1 MKIKDRRLSIYL
13 PILFSIILVSGM
25 MLGKYL
31 EKDEVR
37 PGDKLGAVID
47 YIEDE
52 YVDSIS
58 RSDITETAIPD
69 ILRKLDPHSIY
80 IPASHLD
87 RVNEP
92 LRGNFEGIGVRFNMQ
107 NDTILIV
114 QVIKGGPSDNA
125 GLIAGDRIISVND
138 TIVAG
143 VGFHQDRIV
152 ERLRGKNG
160 SEVIVDIAR
169 KGVEE
174 LLEFNIKRGK
184 IPLYSIDV
192 SYMINDQ
199 TGYMKINNFSRT
211 TYSEFKDAMRK
222 LKPLGLKKLL
232 IDLRDNAGGY
242 MEPATDIADE
252 FLEKGTLIVYT
263 VGKARPRKD
272 ILATSKYMAK
282 DIEVVVLIDE
292 GSASASEIFAGA
304 IQDNDRGTII
314 GRRSYGK
321 GLVQEQTR
329 FTDGSAM
336 RLTIARYYTPTGR
349 SIQKSYDNG
358 LSEYMKDIEQRYR
371 HGELVYSDSIQ
382 FDDSLKYTTPGGKFV
397 YGGGGIMPDIFVP
410 IDTTGISPFFM
421 RQNRRG
427 YLYSFALKYS
437 DDQRVILSGFDN
449 NKQIENYL
457 DKQNILEKFIKY
469 STDKG
474 LKPDNED
481 IDESRFLI
489 DTQLKAY
496 ISRNFLDNEG
506 FYPFIR
512 RVDKTLQEAITLL
525 E

>member
-1 MKIKDRRLSIYL
+1 MKIRERKLSIYL

-25 MLGKYL
+25 MLGKFL
-31 EKDEVR
+31 EKDDIS

-47 YIEDE
+47 YIEGE

-80 IPASHLD
+80 IPAQHLD
-87 RVNEP
+87 AVNEP

-114 QVIKGGPSDNA
+114 QVIKGGPSDKA
-125 GLIAGDRIISVND
+125 GLIAGDRIIRVND

-143 VGFHQDRIV
+143 VRFGQDNIV

-160 SEVIVDIAR
+160 SMVMVDIAR

-174 LLEFNIKRGK
+174 LLGFDIKRGK

-199 TGYMKINNFSRT
+199 IGYIKINNFSRT
-211 TYSEFKDAMRK
+211 TYREFKEAMRK
-222 LKPLGLKKLL
+222 LNPQGLKKLL
-232 IDLRDNAGGY
+232 LDLRDNAGGY

-252 FLEKGTLIVYT
+252 FLEKGKLIVYT
-263 VGKARPRKD
+263 EGKARPRKD
-272 ILATSKYMAK
+272 IFATSKYLAG
-282 DIEVVVLIDE
+282 DVELIVLIDE

-304 IQDNDRGTII
+304 IQDNDRGIII
-314 GRRSYGK
+314 GRRSFGK
-321 GLVQEQTR
+321 GLVQEQTM

-349 SIQKSYDNG
+349 CIQKSYDNG
-358 LSEYMKDIEQRYR
+358 LSDYMRDIEQRYR
-371 HGELVYSDSIQ
+371 NGELVFADSIQ
-382 FDDSLKYTTPGGKFV
+382 FDDSLKYTTPGGNIV

-410 IDTTGISPFFM
+410 YDTTGLSPYFI

-427 YLYSFALKYS
+427 YIYSFALKYS
-437 DDQRVILSGFDN
+437 DDNRDILSRFEN
-449 NKQIENYL
+449 NQQFEEYL
-457 DKQNILEKFIKY
+457 DKQNIVEKFIKY
-469 STDKG
+469 SSQKG
-474 LKPDNED
+474 LKPNNKDLE
-481 IDESRFLI
+481 ESELII

-512 RVDKTLQEAITLL
+512 RVDKALQEAITLL